1 MAHCSPILPN
11 ISLLQDPLDSMTSS
25 ATSSRNQL
33 QDVLHSSFTIL
44 FTVIFALTITITCTH
59 VKGHQ
64 NKENI
69 IYGIQF
75 QPRES

>member
-25 ATSSRNQL
+25 ATSS
-33 QDVLHSSFTIL
+33 DVLHSSFTIL
-44 FTVIFALTITITCTH
+44 FTVVFTITATFTCTR

-64 NKENI
+64 DKENV

-75 QPRES
+75 

>member
-11 ISLLQDPLDSMTSS
+11 ISLLRDPLDSMTSS

-33 QDVLHSSFTIL
+33 QDVLHSSFTVL
-44 FTVIFALTITITCTH
+44 FTIIFTFTITVTCTH
-59 VKGHQ
+59 VRGHQ
-64 NKENI
+64 DKENI

-75 QPRES
+75 QPWES